1 MRVPWN
7 LKRGKKS
14 LNFNLRSCKK
24 IMRELYKWI
33 KFLPGIARYSTYLA
47 RHCVVGRHNANNMY
61 FPPQKI
67 EPPATV
73 YNHTIL
79 SIRAFELTNKIILRR
94 NKKSKHS
101 TTTVPRV
108 NKHRGRQLL
117 CTQLY
122 AIQYYYYFC
131 STYDPWLPPI
141 SLRLLLHGDGMLIP
155 AD

>member
-1 MRVPWN
+1 M
-7 LKRGKKS
+7 S
-14 LNFNLRSCKK
+14 L
-24 IMRELYKWI
+24 
-33 KFLPGIARYSTYLA
+33 
-47 RHCVVGRHNANNMY
+47 VVTTQIICI

-141 SLRLLLHGDGMLIP
+141 SLRLLLRGDGMLIP
-155 AD
+155 ADYFPARIMAEKTLKVSITRTFCMLVTLCERVLFLLLLFVRKQIFLSL